1 MMRCAASLAFLVL
14 QCFPTETSAAT
25 GYGARHRSVV
35 SPTHGPTASP
45 EEQDS
50 EKITGFTLT
59 DAEKVLLFNA
69 EHAAGSEKV
78 TLTSSGSMHRA
89 SSSKSRPQDLVAAG
103 EEDHARQLAGE
114 KAGDSLAKLAM
125 HEDLHGDRLV
135 FEDSE
140 DSKAG
145 EQAGEAGEAGEVRDG
160 LEPGE
165 TVHHHSRVR
174 AMFQDSDTDGDGKLS
189 DDEVKAFMKGYL
201 NRARLPEELQH
212 KLSQMVYEPTG
223 SMTYP
228 VFKAGLHKFL
238 LQLKAKKEMNKQ
250 KDKLGLDADED
261 GDEDYLHPEHHE
273 AKKEKHHAA
282 KKEKHHDG
290 NSDEH

>member
-14 QCFPTETSAAT
+14 QCFPNETSAAT

-145 EQAGEAGEAGEVRDG
+145 EAGEVRDG

-238 LQLKAKKEMNKQ
+238 LQLKTKKEMNKQ
-250 KDKLGLDADED
+250 KDKLGLDEDEH
-261 GDEDYLHPEHHE
+261 EDHPHHE
-273 AKKEKHHAA
+273 
-282 KKEKHHDG
+282 HHDG